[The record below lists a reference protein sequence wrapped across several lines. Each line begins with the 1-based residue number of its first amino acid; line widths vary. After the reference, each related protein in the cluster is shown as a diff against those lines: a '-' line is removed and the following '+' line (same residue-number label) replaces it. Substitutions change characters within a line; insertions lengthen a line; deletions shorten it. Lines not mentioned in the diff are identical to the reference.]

1 MGGAWRL
8 SVMVRGRGPREET
21 AERIPRA
28 AIAQGS
34 SEHRWS
40 FVDLALWTRESCTVK
55 LHSFYKKKTN
65 RNYTQSKKY
74 KYYI

>member
-21 AERIPRA
+21 AEGIPRA

-55 LHSFYKKKTN
+55 LHSFYKKKKQQKL
-65 RNYTQSKKY
+65 YTKQK
-74 KYYI
+74 I